1 MENIERSTSSP
12 WNMRGGIEGQ
22 QNLKEYI
29 TKFYKDLF
37 GPPEDNHFS
46 LNNRRDDI
54 PQVSQPENE
63 FLMAPFTEKEIREA
77 IFSMEHN
84 KAPGPD
90 GFPVEFYQHFWEVI
104 KGDLINMFHDLHSGD
119 LPLFSLNFGVIS
131 LLPKTREANKIQQYR
146 PICLLNVSFKIFT
159 KVATGRIN
167 LVADHL
173 ISPTQTT
180 FMRGQNILEGVVVL
194 HETIHELH
202 RKNLSGVI
210 FKIDFEKTYDKVKWN
225 FLLQTLR
232 LRGFSPKWI
241 EWIKSFISGGSV
253 AINVNEEIGPYFQT
267 KKGLRQG
274 DLLSPILFNIVVDM
288 LTLLINRAKANDQV
302 HGVVPHLIDSG
313 ISILQYADDTILFID
328 HNLEQAQN
336 MKNILCAFEQIS
348 GLKINFHKSEIF
360 CFGEA
365 KNYENHYME
374 LFGCNL
380 SNFPI
385 RYLGIPIH
393 YRKLSNN
400 DWVRIQ
406 ERFEHV
412 SVVGKGKTFQL
423 EAN

>member
-63 FLMAPFTEKEIREA
+63 FLTAPFTEKEIREA

-84 KAPGPD
+84 KALGPD
-90 GFPVEFYQHFWEVI
+90 GFPIEFYQHFCEVI
-104 KGDLINMFHDLHSGD
+104 KGDLINMFHDMHSGD

-253 AINVNEEIGPYFQT
+253 AINANEEIGPYFQT